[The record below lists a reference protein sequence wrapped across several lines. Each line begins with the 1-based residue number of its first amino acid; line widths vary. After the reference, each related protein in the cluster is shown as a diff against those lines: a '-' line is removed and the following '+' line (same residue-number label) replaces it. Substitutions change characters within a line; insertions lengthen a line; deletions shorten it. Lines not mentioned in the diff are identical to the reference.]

1 MHVLWRMLAHV
12 QACAPACQRTYAC
25 GRCPGLTWSVCA
37 RAQFTAMFRRKAF
50 LHWYT
55 GARPPQWSVCAV
67 GLCIR
72 ASLDVPQPRALSSL
86 GDAKD
91 VPLVQT
97 GASVLRGGALYFIVQ
112 SVLLLSASL
121 RRHTACGQGHG
132 HGVLLHLT
140 CTHTLIPIPHTP
152 RTGGCAGEGMDE
164 MEFTEAESN
173 MNDLVSEYQ
182 QYQDASAEEEPAYD
196 EELDA

>member
-1 MHVLWRMLAHV
+1 MLWQAMHVLWRMLAHV

-97 GASVLRGGALYFIVQ
+97 GASVLRGGALYFMCSQCYCYLPHCVATQ
-112 SVLLLSASL
+112 HAG
-121 RRHTACGQGHG
+121 RGMGTACSCTSHA
-132 HGVLLHLT
+132 LT
-140 CTHTLIPIPHTP
+140 HSYPYPKRQERAAAQARAWTRWSSRRPSPT
-152 RTGGCAGEGMDE
+152 
-164 MEFTEAESN
+164 
-173 MNDLVSEYQ
+173 
-182 QYQDASAEEEPAYD
+182 
-196 EELDA
+196 